1 MSGVS
6 EPGVPLNRSY
16 GHHSNSAS
24 STSNNTTE
32 TECQAVT
39 DPRAIK
45 RLQNRVAQRS
55 YRRRVK
61 LRLAELQERIARYEG
76 TAQVMEGEVLP
87 NTTAVVSMPD
97 PEPMNYMEAGRLT
110 SQTSFGMA
118 KLERTAITQETA
130 SFAPAGERGKTPNS
144 NNSRISHGSS
154 LTNCP
159 ISGYQISSSG
169 SDHFEESRSQNETGR
184 LDQSDN
190 LHYFNEAQEA
200 GRGQH
205 RGQIVDSSTK
215 KRKRNHDTDHYQHV
229 PSPNLCSSPSHALSA
244 SVATPIAATHP
255 FPIHELGGGLDFS
268 FLMANTEGWKSCS
281 CDKSIENSSKSP
293 PDVSILSKVQSAAS
307 NLPSC
312 ASSSNHPNTDAQVL
326 SPINLSLNKRFQS
339 IMECVGAM
347 GFESFDELVTSYY
360 VDEFEEASQLFH
372 EQRFSRHRRL
382 PVVFA
387 DILEGA
393 RRWKPSERRGLGEE
407 VLKEAEA
414 VLIAEISQAWKALQ
428 PLTDT
433 VLRKAETQH
442 RTCAASDGP
451 AWQRDCSGTALA
463 IIALLHLAGR
473 LPKETLL
480 ELIGSCL

>member
-76 TAQVMEGEVLP
+76 TAQVMEGEV
-87 NTTAVVSMPD
+87 
-97 PEPMNYMEAGRLT
+97 
-110 SQTSFGMA
+110 
-118 KLERTAITQETA
+118 
-130 SFAPAGERGKTPNS
+130 
-144 NNSRISHGSS
+144 
-154 LTNCP
+154 
-159 ISGYQISSSG
+159 
-169 SDHFEESRSQNETGR
+169 
-184 LDQSDN
+184 
-190 LHYFNEAQEA
+190 
-200 GRGQH
+200 
-205 RGQIVDSSTK
+205 
-215 KRKRNHDTDHYQHV
+215 
-229 PSPNLCSSPSHALSA
+229 
-244 SVATPIAATHP
+244 
-255 FPIHELGGGLDFS
+255 
-268 FLMANTEGWKSCS
+268 
-281 CDKSIENSSKSP
+281 IENSSKSP

-433 VLRKAETQH
+433 GAFEQDCQQTPQNTTTHADRLRQH
-442 RTCAASDGP
+442 LRTVISTEYYARQRLSTELVPTPILWTLLMALVASDGP

>member
-1 MSGVS
+1 
-6 EPGVPLNRSY
+6 
-16 GHHSNSAS
+16 
-24 STSNNTTE
+24 
-32 TECQAVT
+32 
-39 DPRAIK
+39 
-45 RLQNRVAQRS
+45 
-55 YRRRVK
+55 
-61 LRLAELQERIARYEG
+61 
-76 TAQVMEGEVLP
+76 MEGEVLP

-97 PEPMNYMEAGRLT
+97 PEPMNHMEAGRLT
-110 SQTSFGMA
+110 SQTSFEMA
-118 KLERTAITQETA
+118 KLERNAITQETA
-130 SFAPAGERGKTPNS
+130 SFSPAGERGKTPSS
-144 NNSRISHGSS
+144 NNSIISHGSS

-215 KRKRNHDTDHYQHV
+215 KRKRNHDTDHCQHV
-229 PSPNLCSSPSHALSA
+229 PSPNLCSSPSQALSA
-244 SVATPIAATHP
+244 SLATPIAATHP
-255 FPIHELGGGLDFS
+255 FPTQELGGGLDFS

-326 SPINLSLNKRFQS
+326 SSIDLPLNKRFQS

-433 VLRKAETQH
+433 GAFGQDCQQTSQNTTTHANRLRQHLRTVISTEVSAILLSEAETQQ
-442 RTCAASDGP
+442 RTS
-451 AWQRDCSGTALA
+451 
-463 IIALLHLAGR
+463 AGM
-473 LPKETLL
+473 LVKCVKLTDL
-480 ELIGSCL
+480 